1 MPDPPVEQGA
11 AGSTFTDPSSSFPL
25 ILSPAETTL
34 TKSSS
39 HTGLTDKIA
48 KESSESTASS
58 HANHA
63 DIQAHNSKGPVV
75 PDSMPKAESK
85 EELKK
90 RAEELNK

>member
-1 MPDPPVEQGA
+1 MPDHPVEQGA
-11 AGSTFTDPSSSFPL
+11 AGSTLTGPSSSFL
-25 ILSPAETTL
+25 TLETTL

>member
-1 MPDPPVEQGA
+1 MPDHPVEQGA
-11 AGSTFTDPSSSFPL
+11 AGSTLTPLLPFPS
-25 ILSPAETTL
+25 LSPLETTL

-48 KESSESTASS
+48 KESSDSTASS

-90 RAEELNK
+90 RSDELNKK